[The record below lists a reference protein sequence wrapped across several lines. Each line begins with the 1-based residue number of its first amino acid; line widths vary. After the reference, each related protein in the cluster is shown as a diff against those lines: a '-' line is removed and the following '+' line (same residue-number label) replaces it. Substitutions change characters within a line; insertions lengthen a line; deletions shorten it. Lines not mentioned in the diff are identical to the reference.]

1 MRHRLRAGAA
11 VYNVGHRHAAHD
23 LWEDRWLDLRERLV
37 EAGDDP
43 PATAEAATP
52 VDDPPV
58 PSTAADE
65 RLLHGLIQFTAAAHH
80 RAEGNA
86 DGARDLGESAGVYLG
101 ALPDEYRDCALAP
114 VRKWLDALA
123 DDADAAPR
131 PPPLRHEGTV
141 VTLVD
146 LDAESA
152 LLAAPVVAET
162 TGYDPEPVAAAA
174 EYARETVRADE
185 TSRFVALVVDFVTGD
200 RRGVV
205 YRRLSDHVDRRRR
218 RDRDVDGLF

>member
-1 MRHRLRAGAA
+1 RPRATRPGRVSGA
-11 VYNVGHRHAAHD
+11 
-23 LWEDRWLDLRERLV
+23 LV

-43 PATAEAATP
+43 PTTAEAATP
-52 VDDPPV
+52 ADDPPV

-80 RAEGNA
+80 RAEDNA
-86 DGARDLGESAGVYLG
+86 DGARDLAESAGVYLG

-114 VRKWLDALA
+114 VREWLDALA
-123 DDADAAPR
+123 NDADAAPR

-141 VTLVD
+141 VTLAD

-152 LLAAPVVAET
+152 LLAAPVVAEA
-162 TGYDPEPVAAAA
+162 TGYDPEPVVTAA
-174 EYARETVRADE
+174 EYASEAVRADE
-185 TSRFVALVVDFVTGD
+185 TSPFIALVTDFVTGD
-200 RRGVV
+200 QRALVH
-205 YRRLSDHVDRRRR
+205 RRLSQHVDREHH